1 MYSIRKGQNLH
12 VIVHG
17 KIIRSAFRV
26 KIYRIDIHARI
37 DNFYSIINHFLRI
50 TFIGSGSFYLQRKF
64 NFRTTI
70 ENSSNKEYERSND
83 VFKLDA

>member
-17 KIIRSAFRV
+17 KIIRSALRV
-26 KIYRIDIHARI
+26 KIYRIYIHARI
-37 DNFYSIINHFLRI
+37 DNFYSIINHFLRT
-50 TFIGSGSFYLQRKF
+50 TFIGSCSFYLQRKF